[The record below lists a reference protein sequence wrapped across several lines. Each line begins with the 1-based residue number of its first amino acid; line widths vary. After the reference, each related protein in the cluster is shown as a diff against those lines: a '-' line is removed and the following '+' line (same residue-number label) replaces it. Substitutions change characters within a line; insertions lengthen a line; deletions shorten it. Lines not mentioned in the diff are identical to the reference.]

1 MKSLADSLYNLREE
15 EFPNTTTPDLRCEM
29 MELAFRAL
37 PLLARGIFMAK
48 VPDENDLDSA
58 LHEVVDGHVC
68 EMTSGNPL
76 WDELRRVVGTTT
88 FGASFFDTVCNELCS
103 ADWERILLASCDE
116 VVALRFSDGYAIVI
130 VF

>member
-15 EFPNTTTPDLRCEM
+15 EHPNATTPDIRHEIVR
-29 MELAFRAL
+29 LAL
-37 PLLARGIFMAK
+37 GGSPYLASSVFVAK

-68 EMTSGNPL
+68 EMTNDAPL
-76 WDELRRVVGTTT
+76 WDELRKVVGATA

-103 ADWERILLASCDE
+103 ADWERILLAACDE